1 VIADGT
7 RVAAGAVVGPHAVL
21 GRGCRIGPRAR
32 VSASIL
38 WERVSLGEHAVAS
51 GCVLADDV
59 SVGAHAE
66 VGAGVILQSG
76 AVVAE
81 RSKLPG

>member
-1 VIADGT
+1 
-7 RVAAGAVVGPHAVL
+7 
-21 GRGCRIGPRAR
+21 
-32 VSASIL
+32 
-38 WERVSLGEHAVAS
+38 VAS
-51 GCVLADDV
+51 GCVLGADV

-81 RSKLPG
+81 RSKLSG